1 MNDHDKRLIDAMLE
15 NAACMLSD
23 EERGCYDPTWLA
35 GYVAAMIHATETV
48 FELATADD
56 LAA

>member
-1 MNDHDKRLIDAMLE
+1 MLE